1 MRTEVFSEDG
11 VVGFADFTSLVMYG
25 GMVNMSTFGE
35 EDREETYDEFEVLGE
50 RKTNNSEHSFKG
62 VIRVINPIKHTMQT
76 QGRHHQPPRRKRG
89 DIDV

>member
-11 VVGFADFTSLVMYG
+11 VVGFADFTSLVMCA

-35 EDREETYDEFEVLGE
+35 EDREETYDEFEILGE

-62 VIRVINPIKHTMQT
+62 VIRVINPISTHAD
-76 QGRHHQPPRRKRG
+76 PRASSSSATKKEAR
-89 DIDV
+89 

>member
-50 RKTNNSEHSFKG
+50 RKTNDSEHSFKG
-62 VIRVINPIKHTMQT
+62 VIRVINPISTHAD
-76 QGRHHQPPRRKRG
+76 PRASSSSATKKEAR
-89 DIDV
+89 